1 MTLDVRK
8 QTFLFAAATAC
19 FAAALPLLAAE
30 EAAARVFVLK
40 HKRIEEAALLIR
52 PLLSPSASVTLA
64 QSLNAMTVTD
74 REENLKTVAKVL
86 AGFDLPPR
94 GFTIA
99 VKLVKARAD
108 VPAGS
113 MDKEIGGLGAKLKA
127 LFQFNDYTLVD
138 SAVLRGVEG
147 EGIAYRLGEEY
158 QVSFTIGRSSFGEV
172 LLLSPFVL
180 SRMKKN
186 EQGKVVPAQLYRAA
200 MPIELNQTL
209 VVGASRDETSKS
221 ALILVLLMQE
231 IAPPGAPDKGL
242 AGMKTVERHDKEK
255 RR

>member
-1 MTLDVRK
+1 VRK
-8 QTFLFAAATAC
+8 NTFLFAAATAI
-19 FAAALPLLAAE
+19 FAAALPLLAAD
-30 EAAARVFVLK
+30 EAAAKVFVLK
-40 HKRIEEAALLIR
+40 HKRVEEAALLIR
-52 PLLSPSASVTLA
+52 PLLSPSASITLT

-74 REENLKTVAKVL
+74 REENLKTIAKVL

-113 MDKEIGGLGAKLKA
+113 MSQEIGGLGAKLKS
-127 LFQFNDYTLVD
+127 LFQFNDYLVID

-147 EGIAYRLGEEY
+147 EGLSSRLGEDY

-186 EQGKVVPAQLYRAA
+186 EQGKIVPAQLYRTA

-209 VVGASRDETSKS
+209 VVGASRDESSKS
-221 ALILVLLMQE
+221 ALILVILMQE
-231 IAPPGAPDKGL
+231 IPPPGASEKGP
-242 AGMKTVERHDKEK
+242 AGMKTVEKQEK
-255 RR
+255 KQP